1 MQGGG
6 GHSGSMQIEKGIGY
20 RKVAGVGSSEH
31 EGGEEGI
38 SVAGSPVLLT
48 GTHTGGSRQP
58 CASDCPPITWGTA
71 QC

>member
-20 RKVAGVGSSEH
+20 RKVAGVGSLEH

-38 SVAGSPVLLT
+38 SVAGSPVLV
-48 GTHTGGSRQP
+48 
-58 CASDCPPITWGTA
+58 TA
-71 QC
+71 PHHMGHSSVLSAGAQGR